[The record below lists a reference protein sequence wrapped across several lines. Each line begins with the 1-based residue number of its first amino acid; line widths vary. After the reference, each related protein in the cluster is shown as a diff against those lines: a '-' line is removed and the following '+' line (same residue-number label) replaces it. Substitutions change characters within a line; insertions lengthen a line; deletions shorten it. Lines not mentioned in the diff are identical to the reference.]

1 MVVGTYIVTAASL
14 PAVPNLRPASRP
26 ADRRSPPPPPS
37 TPVPAVSPTPAPPR
51 RSLRRRLARRAV
63 RGAARGVRGAGRGV
77 VGLFRPAARRF
88 ASVRAA
94 ETPRARA
101 FALGLGLAWAAL
113 GAAVLGGIAVVGLGL
128 AVWPLTPSRASIRHA
143 RDLTPSTVVAV
154 DGRTIATFARAGR
167 TWTPLSDIS
176 PIVVTALLAT
186 EDRRFYDHG
195 GLDLRRSVGAVLH
208 TLGGTPQG
216 GSTIT
221 QQLARNLYPEQ
232 IGRSRSLVRKVKEII
247 TALTIESVYSKDEIL
262 EAYLNSVPY
271 LYNAVGVDRAARTY
285 FGVPAARLDTLQAA
299 LLVGVLK
306 GTSSYNP
313 VRHPEAARRRRDA
326 VLASLVAVGEMTPRR
341 ATRLGERPL
350 GLTFQ
355 RLEMPRNRAPHF
367 VEAVRHE
374 AEAWAERN
382 GLNLYG
388 DGLTL
393 HTTLDLRMQE
403 AGIAAVVEAGDALQ
417 AVADVEWGR
426 AGTSRLG
433 TTPAPYVSARRRTA
447 PFGHFWRTK
456 RDLVNTF
463 VRESAEFRAATAGG
477 MTEARARDSLRAD
490 GPFIE
495 RLRAAKTRLEA
506 GFVAIDP
513 ATGGVLA
520 YVGSRD
526 SRRAPF
532 DHVASARRQPGSTFK
547 PFVYARA
554 LEEGFRPDDTLPNEP
569 VEMVGEDGVVW
580 RPRNADGAAV
590 AGEEVTL
597 RTGLAQSVNTAAAQ
611 LIEAVGP
618 GDAARTARRMGVKSP
633 LEAVPSL
640 ALGTSD
646 VTLLEMASAYA
657 TMADGGTYRP
667 PLLLTRITDADGREI
682 ARFAPEPRRAL
693 DPSVAYALVDMLRG
707 VVDAGT
713 GRGLRGT
720 FGVRGDVAGK
730 TGTTQ
735 NGADGWFLAMRPD
748 VVAGAWVGF
757 DDPRVTFR
765 SAYWEQGGHT
775 ALRVVGRFL
784 KTAETRRFVDAG
796 ARFPEGPPLASS
808 AGSRALRWIG
818 DAIASLFE
826 EDQSQAP
833 PVVDT
838 LPPPGQ
844 SRPAPASP
852 PEATPPVPDDEML
865 DAPDDDLMED
875 APDASLDDTLDE
887 PLDGTTEGTAPAPS
901 APPPAIGSDAAARI
915 RDAARRQA
923 EAAVRA
929 GSDAARQATEV
940 QASRF
945 LRDAERLAERAARE
959 ADPALRAD
967 LERAAAEARRQAERL
982 TRP

>member
-1 MVVGTYIVTAASL
+1 M
-14 PAVPNLRPASRP
+14 
-26 ADRRSPPPPPS
+26 
-37 TPVPAVSPTPAPPR
+37 
-51 RSLRRRLARRAV
+51 V

-77 VGLFRPAARRF
+77 VRLFRPAAQRF
-88 ASVRAA
+88 ASVKTAA
-94 ETPRARA
+94 TPRARA
-101 FALGLGLAWAAL
+101 IALGLGVAWAAL
-113 GAAVLGGIAVVGLGL
+113 GAAVLGAVSLVLLGIAV
-128 AVWPLTPSRASIRHA
+128 WPVTPSRTSIRHA
-143 RDLTPSTVVAV
+143 RDLAPSVVLAA
-154 DGRTIATFARAGR
+154 DGRPIAEFARAGR
-167 TWTPLSDIS
+167 AWTPLADVS
-176 PIVVTALLAT
+176 PVVVTALLAT

-195 GLDLRRSVGAVLH
+195 GLDLRRTVGAVLS
-208 TLGGTPQG
+208 TIGGTPQG
-216 GSTIT
+216 GSTLT

-232 IGRSRSLVRKVKEII
+232 IGRSRSLVRKVKEAI
-247 TALTIESVYSKDEIL
+247 TAWTIESVYSKDEIL

-299 LLVGVLK
+299 LLVGMLK

-326 VLASLVAVGEMTPRR
+326 VLSSLVTTGVMTR
-341 ATRLGERPL
+341 ARALDLGERPL
-350 GLTFQ
+350 GVTFERLTQ
-355 RLEMPRNRAPHF
+355 PRNRAPHF
-367 VEAVRHE
+367 VEAVRQQ
-374 AEAWAERN
+374 AEAWAEAE

-426 AGTSRLG
+426 AGTTRLG
-433 TTPAPYVSARRRTA
+433 TTPAPYAAARRRTA
-447 PFGHFWRTK
+447 PFSHFWSSK
-456 RDLVNTF
+456 RALVTSF
-463 VRESAEFRAATAGG
+463 IRESPEFRTATERG
-477 MTEARARDSLRAD
+477 MTEQRALDSLRAD
-490 GPFIE
+490 GPFVE

-506 GFVAIDP
+506 GFVAVDP

-526 SRRAPF
+526 SRRVPF

-554 LEEGFRPDDTLPNEP
+554 LEEGFRPEDTLPNEP

-618 GDAARTARRMGVKSP
+618 GDAARTARRMGVRSP

-646 VTLLEMASAYA
+646 VTLLEMATAYA
-657 TMADGGTYRP
+657 TMANGGLYRP
-667 PLLLTRITDADGREI
+667 PVFITTITDADGTEL
-682 ARFAPEPRRAL
+682 ARFAPEARRAL
-693 DPSVAYALVDMLRG
+693 EPSVALTLVDMLREA
-707 VVDAGT
+707 VNRGT
-713 GRGLRGT
+713 GRGLRST

-784 KTAETRRFVDAG
+784 KTAETRRFVDVS
-796 ARFPEGPPLASS
+796 ARFPEAPPLASS
-808 AGSRALRWIG
+808 AGSRALRWIS

-833 PVVDT
+833 PVIDRS
-838 LPPPGQ
+838 PPPGQ
-844 SRPAPASP
+844 TSPRPEAP
-852 PEATPPVPDDEML
+852 PEAAPPIPD
-865 DAPDDDLMED
+865 
-875 APDASLDDTLDE
+875 DE
-887 PLDGTTEGTAPAPS
+887 PLDVPDDDVLEEAPDEPIDDVFEETAPPS
-901 APPPAIGSDAAARI
+901 APPPAIEPDAAARI

-923 EAAVRA
+923 EAAARA
-929 GSDAARQATEV
+929 AGADARQAVEA
-940 QASRF
+940 QAARF
-945 LRDAERLAERAARE
+945 LRDAERLAQRAAQT

-967 LERAAAEARRQAERL
+967 LEQAAAEARRQAERL
-982 TRP
+982 VRP